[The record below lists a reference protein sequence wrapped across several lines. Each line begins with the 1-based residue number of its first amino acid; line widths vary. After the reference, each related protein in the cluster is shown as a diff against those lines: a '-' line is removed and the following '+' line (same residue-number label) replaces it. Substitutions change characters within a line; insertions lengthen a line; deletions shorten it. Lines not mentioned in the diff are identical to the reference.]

1 MSRTTDPSRRRFLR
15 GMGVCLALPAFDSLM
30 PRSLLAATGAGPATT
45 ASGAPLRMAFCYVP
59 NGVIL
64 DQWMPKGSGKSYS
77 LNRSM
82 GALEDLRDDFQ
93 IITGLA
99 QQNGTSGGDGGG
111 DHARAVASILTG
123 TRPKKTSGADIRLG
137 VSVDQLAAQQVGDAT
152 RFASLEL
159 SCDGVRKSGA
169 CDSGYSCAYQFNL
182 SWRSE
187 TSPVTPESNPRMV
200 FERLFGAGDA
210 GTRQA
215 AFKERQQQQKSI
227 LDFAAAEA
235 EQLNRQLGRNDR
247 NKLDE
252 YLSGIR
258 EIERRIQRIEQF
270 GPLADPGVAAPAGT
284 PGSYREHIRLMSDM
298 LVLAFQTDS
307 TRVATFLMAH
317 DGSNR
322 TFEDIGVRDGHHSL
336 SHHQNDKTKME
347 KIAKIDTFYIEQFA
361 YFLKAMRETK
371 DRDGK
376 SLLDNSM
383 IVYASGL
390 SDGNRHKHDNLPVI
404 LAGRGGGA
412 LSVGRHAQL
421 PPTPMNN
428 LYMTMLDLMG
438 AKVDHFGDST
448 GRVSV

>member
-1 MSRTTDPSRRRFLR
+1 
-15 GMGVCLALPAFDSLM
+15 
-30 PRSLLAATGAGPATT
+30 
-45 ASGAPLRMAFCYVP
+45 
-59 NGVIL
+59 
-64 DQWMPKGSGKSYS
+64 
-77 LNRSM
+77 
-82 GALEDLRDDFQ
+82 
-93 IITGLA
+93 
-99 QQNGTSGGDGGG
+99 
-111 DHARAVASILTG
+111 
-123 TRPKKTSGADIRLG
+123 
-137 VSVDQLAAQQVGDAT
+137 
-152 RFASLEL
+152 
-159 SCDGVRKSGA
+159 
-169 CDSGYSCAYQFNL
+169 
-182 SWRSE
+182 
-187 TSPVTPESNPRMV
+187 MV

-215 AFKERQQQQKSI
+215 AFQERQQQQKSI

-258 EIERRIQRIEQF
+258 EIERRIQRVEQF
-270 GPLADPGVAAPAGT
+270 GPLADPGVPAPNDA
-284 PGSYREHIRLMSDM
+284 PGSYREHIHLMSDM

-307 TRVATFLMAH
+307 TRIATFLMAH

-347 KIAKIDTFYIEQFA
+347 KIAKIDTFYIEQLA